1 MRALGTGIRFH
12 VSIAGTIMAL
22 VLIITAATIGIV
34 LSAGDRSAQSTA
46 QELFETEGRSA
57 RLQAEALL
65 TQVRDH
71 ATVTASVPSI
81 TEPIQGYADDHPVL
95 PYLRQ
100 VLAGAEHTY
109 SVYVGRDS
117 GDFLQIMRA
126 AGRDAPDSAEII
138 IRSISEVDGVR
149 RQHWTYLDG
158 VGSVIRQDRDDAP
171 AYDPRERPWYV
182 EASGS
187 GNTIINNPYRFD
199 ALQELGITASRELP
213 DGSGVV
219 GVDLTLAGLQDYVD
233 QTEVFAG
240 GGIALTDGAGTPLAA
255 GDNIAALVDEV
266 SPSRNGEP
274 ESLRR
279 VTDSGGTEWFL
290 RYDPWTIADEQTWQ
304 VITAAPVSDFLGSF
318 VTLRGRMISAVLVL
332 LLLSF
337 PVIYWISR
345 SLTGVLIRLTKEADK
360 IRTFDFSPSSPI
372 RSSIVEFNQ
381 LAAGFGAMK
390 DALAT
395 RTRDLNANM
404 DQLAKIIELNIA
416 ISAENDI
423 NRLSELILTGAREL
437 TGADGGSLYLKNEA
451 GTHLEFQIVL
461 NQTLGFAQGGSSGD
475 PITLPPVPLYSEDGT
490 PNNNNVVTHA
500 FHTGETFNIDDAYNA
515 EQFDFS
521 GTRRFDESSGYH
533 SKSILTVPLKPRGSG
548 IIGAMQLLNRID
560 PETGEI
566 GTFSPEIQRFVEAL
580 SAGAATALY
589 NRDLIESQKR
599 LFDSMI
605 RLIAGAIDAKSP
617 YTGGHCA
624 RVPVLAMML
633 GREAESVSE
642 GPLSEFAFES
652 DQDWRAFRI
661 GAWLHDAG
669 KVTTPDFVV
678 DKSTKLETIYNR
690 IHEIRTRFEVILRD
704 ARIARHEA
712 VLAGAD
718 PDTEDRKLA
727 EIEAELTDDYAFVAQ
742 CNLGGEFLSEE
753 HVARLNRIAART
765 WMRHFDDTVGLSW
778 EEATRISEE
787 ALQAAQS
794 LPVEEHLI
802 ADKPEQVIPRT
813 SEFYETYEGFD
824 FTIPVPEA
832 LYNRGELYNLSI
844 GRGTLTAEERFKIN
858 EHVMQTIVML
868 EELPFPDAL
877 RRVPEYAGTHHEAL
891 NGSGYPRQLTA
902 GELSIPARV
911 MAIAD
916 IFEALTASD
925 RPYKPAKPLSVA
937 VDILSKFRDEG
948 HIDPDLFKLFLTSG
962 AYRQYAEQYLK
973 PEQLDDVD
981 ISKYL

>member
-1 MRALGTGIRFH
+1 MRVRGTGTRFH
-12 VSIAGTIMAL
+12 VSIMAAIFVM
-22 VLIITAATIGIV
+22 VLITTATTMTI
-34 LSAGDRSAQSTA
+34 
-46 QELFETEGRSA
+46 
-57 RLQAEALL
+57 LL
-65 TQVRDH
+65 VVPAD
-71 ATVTASVPSI
+71 VFGPSV
-81 TEPIQGYADDHPVL
+81 
-95 PYLRQ
+95 
-100 VLAGAEHTY
+100 
-109 SVYVGRDS
+109 
-117 GDFLQIMRA
+117 
-126 AGRDAPDSAEII
+126 
-138 IRSISEVDGVR
+138 
-149 RQHWTYLDG
+149 
-158 VGSVIRQDRDDAP
+158 
-171 AYDPRERPWYV
+171 
-182 EASGS
+182 
-187 GNTIINNPYRFD
+187 
-199 ALQELGITASRELP
+199 
-213 DGSGVV
+213 
-219 GVDLTLAGLQDYVD
+219 GLV
-233 QTEVFAG
+233 
-240 GGIALTDGAGTPLAA
+240 
-255 GDNIAALVDEV
+255 
-266 SPSRNGEP
+266 
-274 ESLRR
+274 
-279 VTDSGGTEWFL
+279 
-290 RYDPWTIADEQTWQ
+290 
-304 VITAAPVSDFLGSF
+304 
-318 VTLRGRMISAVLVL
+318 GRMIAVILVVLVV
-332 LLLSF
+332 SV
-337 PVIYWISR
+337 PVAFFGSR
-345 SLTGVLIRLTKEADK
+345 SLTRKLHSLADEAEK
-360 IRTFDFSPSSPI
+360 IRRFDFSPSEQPD
-372 RSSIVEFNQ
+372 SSIVEVRQ
-381 LAAGFGAMK
+381 LASGFSDMK
-390 DALAT
+390 AALAE
-395 RTRDLNANM
+395 RTRSLNANM
-404 DQLAKIIELNIA
+404 EQLAKIIELNIA

-437 TGADGGSLYLKNEA
+437 AGADGGSLYLKNEA
-451 GTHLEFQIVL
+451 GTHLDFQIVL

-548 IIGAMQLLNRID
+548 IIGAMQLLNRIEPD
-560 PETGEI
+560 TGEI

-633 GREAESVSE
+633 GKEAESVNE
-642 GPLSEFAFES
+642 GPLAEFAFES

-718 PDTEDRKLA
+718 PEDEDRKLA
-727 EIEAELTDDYAFVAQ
+727 ELEADLQDDYAFVAE

-753 HVARLNRIAART
+753 HKARLNRIAERA

-778 EEATRISEE
+778 EEANRVSDA

-794 LPVEEHLI
+794 LPVQEQLI

-813 SEFYETYEGFD
+813 SEFYSTYEGFG

-844 GRGTLTAEERFKIN
+844 SRGTLTAEERFKIN

-877 RRVPEYAGTHHEAL
+877 QRVPEYAGTHHEAL
-891 NGSGYPRQLTA
+891 NGTGYPRQLT
-902 GELSIPARV
+902 GTELSIPARV

-916 IFEALTASD
+916 IFE
-925 RPYKPAKPLSVA
+925 
-937 VDILSKFRDEG
+937 
-948 HIDPDLFKLFLTSG
+948 
-962 AYRQYAEQYLK
+962 
-973 PEQLDDVD
+973 
-981 ISKYL
+981 

>member
-1 MRALGTGIRFH
+1 MTDPIEGF
-12 VSIAGTIMAL
+12 
-22 VLIITAATIGIV
+22 
-34 LSAGDRSAQSTA
+34 AQ
-46 QELFETEGRSA
+46 
-57 RLQAEALL
+57 
-65 TQVRDH
+65 
-71 ATVTASVPSI
+71 
-81 TEPIQGYADDHPVL
+81 DHPAL

-100 VLAGAEHTY
+100 VLAGSEHTY
-109 SVYVGRDS
+109 SVYVGRDN
-117 GDFLQIMRA
+117 GDFLQFMRA
-126 AGRDAPDSAEII
+126 VGSDSPPAAEFIV
-138 IRSISEVDGVR
+138 RSINQADGVR
-149 RQHWTYLDG
+149 RQYWTYLDEDG
-158 VGSVIRQDRDDAP
+158 APLGQERDEAP

-182 EASGS
+182 GATGS
-187 GNTIINNPYRFD
+187 DATTLTEPYRFD
-199 ALQELGITASRELP
+199 ALQELGITASRALS
-213 DGSGVV
+213 DGTGVV
-219 GVDLTLAGLQDYVD
+219 GVDLTLAGLQDYVN
-233 QTEVFAG
+233 EASVSAS
-240 GGIALTDGAGTPLAA
+240 GGIALATREGERLAVSERIAPLLEDGISQG
-255 GDNIAALVDEV
+255 EV
-266 SPSRNGEP
+266 ASRLSRMP
-274 ESLRR
+274 
-279 VTDSGGTEWFL
+279 DSQGREWFL
-290 RYDPWTIADEQTWQ
+290 RSDPWTMESGDSWQ
-304 VITAAPVSDFLGSF
+304 VITAAPVSDFLGPF
-318 VTLRGRMISAVLVL
+318 QALRGQIVLAVLIL
-332 LLLSF
+332 LLVSF
-337 PVIYWISR
+337 PIIFLISR
-345 SLTGVLIRLTKEADK
+345 SLTRVLGILAEEAEK
-360 IRTFDFSPSSPI
+360 IRHFDFSPSEPI
-372 RSSIVEFNQ
+372 SSSIVEFHQ
-381 LAAGFGAMK
+381 LADGFGEMK
-390 DALAT
+390 DALSQ

-404 DQLAKIIELNIA
+404 EQLAKIIELNIA

-437 TGADGGSLYLKNEA
+437 AGADGGSLYLKNEQ
-451 GTHLEFQIVL
+451 GTQLEFQIVL

-475 PITLPPVPLYSEDGT
+475 PITLPPVPLYSEDGS

-633 GREAESVSE
+633 GKEAESVSD
-642 GPLSEFAFES
+642 GPLAEFAFES

-712 VLAGAD
+712 VLGGAD
-718 PDTEDRKLA
+718 AAEEDRKLA
-727 EIEAELTDDYAFVAQ
+727 EIEAELTDDYAFVAE

-778 EEATRISEE
+778 EEANRVSEE
-787 ALQAAQS
+787 SLQAAKS
-794 LPVEEHLI
+794 LPVQEHLI

-813 SEFYETYEGFD
+813 SEFYKTYEGFG

-891 NGSGYPRQLTA
+891 NGSGYPRQLT
-902 GELSIPARV
+902 GEELSVPARV

-962 AYRQYAEQYLK
+962 AYRQYADEYLK
-973 PEQLDDVD
+973 PEQLDEVD
-981 ISKYL
+981 ISKYI

>member
-1 MRALGTGIRFH
+1 MSARWDVEISANVQKLRAVRCFLEHPVQFRFHGIQFFPQFIEPLEKDIAALLFHLFKWFIQQAIERFRFPWCAFTGSHYADYSDVTRRVQWKMFNTARYRRELCEKVGYTGKLMRAPATHIRLHIGIM
-12 VSIAGTIMAL
+12 AATLAL
-22 VLIITAATIGIV
+22 VLIAVAATTVIILTVPFDTFGRI
-34 LSAGDRSAQSTA
+34 SAA
-46 QELFETEGRSA
+46 
-57 RLQAEALL
+57 
-65 TQVRDH
+65 V
-71 ATVTASVPSI
+71 VV
-81 TEPIQGYADDHPVL
+81 
-95 PYLRQ
+95 
-100 VLAGAEHTY
+100 VLAVSIPLV
-109 SVYVGRDS
+109 SV
-117 GDFLQIMRA
+117 M
-126 AGRDAPDSAEII
+126 
-138 IRSISEVDGVR
+138 
-149 RQHWTYLDG
+149 
-158 VGSVIRQDRDDAP
+158 
-171 AYDPRERPWYV
+171 
-182 EASGS
+182 
-187 GNTIINNPYRFD
+187 
-199 ALQELGITASRELP
+199 
-213 DGSGVV
+213 
-219 GVDLTLAGLQDYVD
+219 
-233 QTEVFAG
+233 
-240 GGIALTDGAGTPLAA
+240 
-255 GDNIAALVDEV
+255 
-266 SPSRNGEP
+266 
-274 ESLRR
+274 
-279 VTDSGGTEWFL
+279 
-290 RYDPWTIADEQTWQ
+290 
-304 VITAAPVSDFLGSF
+304 
-318 VTLRGRMISAVLVL
+318 
-332 LLLSF
+332 
-337 PVIYWISR
+337 SR
-345 SLTGVLIRLTKEADK
+345 SLTRVMRSLTEEAERIR
-360 IRTFDFSPSSPI
+360 RFDFSPSEPMS
-372 RSSIVEFNQ
+372 SSIAEFHQ
-381 LAAGFGAMK
+381 LASGFAEMK
-390 DALAT
+390 NALVQ

-404 DQLAKIIELNIA
+404 EQLAKIIELNIA

-437 TGADGGSLYLKNEA
+437 AGADGGSLYLKNES

-475 PITLPPVPLYSEDGT
+475 PITLPPVPLYAEDGT

-633 GREAESVSE
+633 GKEAESVRE
-642 GPLSEFAFES
+642 GPLAEFAFES

-712 VLAGAD
+712 VMAGAD
-718 PDTEDRKLA
+718 PEEEDRKLA
-727 EIEAELTDDYAFVAQ
+727 EIEAELADDYAFVAE

-753 HVARLNRIAART
+753 HVARLNRIAQRT

-778 EEATRISEE
+778 EEANRISEE
-787 ALQAAQS
+787 AMQAARS
-794 LPVEEHLI
+794 LPVEEHPI

-813 SEFYETYEGFD
+813 SEFYKTYEGFG

-844 GRGTLTAEERFKIN
+844 SRGTLTAEERFKIN

-868 EELPFPDAL
+868 EELPFPDTL
-877 RRVPEYAGTHHEAL
+877 QRVPEYAGTHHEAL
-891 NGSGYPRQLTA
+891 NGTGYPRRLT
-902 GELSIPARV
+902 GEALSVPARV

-937 VDILSKFRDEG
+937 IDILGKFRDEG

-973 PEQLDDVD
+973 PEQLDEVD
-981 ISKYL
+981 ISKYV

>member
-1 MRALGTGIRFH
+1 MRALGKGIRFH
-12 VSIAGTIMAL
+12 VSIMATILVL
-22 VLIITAATIGIV
+22 VLITTATTIVIV
-34 LSAGDRSAQSTA
+34 LAVSNQSVQSTA
-46 QELFETEGRSA
+46 ESLFDAAGRSA
-57 RLQAEALL
+57 RLQTESFL
-65 TQVRDH
+65 TEVRDR
-71 ATVTASVPSI
+71 ATITATIPSM
-81 TEPIQGYADDHPVL
+81 TDPIEGFAQDHPAL

-100 VLAGAEHTY
+100 VLEGSQHTY
-109 SVYVGRDS
+109 SVYVGRDN
-117 GDFLQIMRA
+117 GDFLQFMRA
-126 AGRDAPDSAEII
+126 VGSDAPPATEFIV
-138 IRSISEVDGVR
+138 RSINQTDGVR
-149 RQHWTYLDG
+149 LQHWTYLDDDG
-158 VGSVIRQDRDDAP
+158 ALLGQERDEAP

-182 EASGS
+182 GATGS
-187 GNTIINNPYRFD
+187 GATTLTDPYRFD
-199 ALQELGITASRELP
+199 ALQELGITASRVLS
-213 DGSGVV
+213 DGTGVV
-219 GVDLTLAGLQDYVD
+219 GVDLTLTGLQDYVN
-233 QTEVFAG
+233 EASVSAS
-240 GGIALTDGAGTPLAA
+240 GGIALATREGERLAVSERIAPLLEDGISQG
-255 GDNIAALVDEV
+255 EV
-266 SPSRNGEP
+266 ASRL
-274 ESLRR
+274 SRMA
-279 VTDSGGTEWFL
+279 DSQGREWFL
-290 RYDPWTIADEQTWQ
+290 RSDPWTMESGDSWQ
-304 VITAAPVSDFLGSF
+304 VITAAPVSDFLGPF
-318 VTLRGRMISAVLVL
+318 RALRGQIVLAVLIL
-332 LLLSF
+332 LLVSF
-337 PVIYWISR
+337 PIIFLISR
-345 SLTGVLIRLTKEADK
+345 SLTRVLGILAEEAEK
-360 IRTFDFSPSSPI
+360 IRHFDFSPSEPI
-372 RSSIVEFNQ
+372 SSSIVEFHQ
-381 LAAGFGAMK
+381 LADGFGEMK
-390 DALAT
+390 DALSQ

-404 DQLAKIIELNIA
+404 EQLAKIIELNIA

-437 TGADGGSLYLKNEA
+437 AGADGGSLYLKNEQ
-451 GTHLEFQIVL
+451 GTQLEFQIVL

-475 PITLPPVPLYSEDGT
+475 PITLPPVPLYSEDGS

-560 PETGEI
+560 PESGEI

-633 GREAESVSE
+633 GKEAESVSD
-642 GPLSEFAFES
+642 GPLAEFAFES

-712 VLAGAD
+712 VLGGAEAAE
-718 PDTEDRKLA
+718 EDRKLA
-727 EIEAELTDDYAFVAQ
+727 EIEAELTDDYAFVAE

-778 EEATRISEE
+778 EEANRVSEE
-787 ALQAAQS
+787 SLQAAQS

-813 SEFYETYEGFD
+813 SEFYKTYEGFG

-844 GRGTLTAEERFKIN
+844 SRGTLSTEERFKIN

-877 RRVPEYAGTHHEAL
+877 QRVPEYAGTHHEAL
-891 NGSGYPRQLTA
+891 NGTGYPRQLS
-902 GELSIPARV
+902 GEELSVPARV

-973 PEQLDDVD
+973 PEQLDEVD
-981 ISKYL
+981 ISKYV